1 MIICSNTSDRAH
13 LRELV
18 GQRKCQDSLH
28 NGLQQEC
35 ETDKG
40 AKVYWLYNPSLSY
53 MTGEL
58 LCICSRHGY
67 TRTNCGWLG

>member
-1 MIICSNTSDRAH
+1 M
-13 LRELV
+13 

-28 NGLQQEC
+28 NDLQQEC
-35 ETDKG
+35 EADKG

-58 LCICSRHGY
+58 LCIYVHVMATHVQTAAGLVKY
-67 TRTNCGWLG
+67 TRVIATEH